1 MCVVQS
7 LFPVEQPKKVEFK
20 HSVPMAADFIVR
32 FVGCLNLTIF
42 FVADF
47 LFAYVLHRLKQDHPS
62 IDECAPQDG
71 DDIDTVTIITSAI
84 NELDHLNQS
93 TGAGAKRTT
102 TSGGT
107 TTAATDRGLLI
118 HRIVIAASFCA
129 PFFSFL
135 QIIVPHALEWS
146 MFNVP
151 SWLGYLSIIPGLG
164 VALFY
169 ASRAI
174 RVSSFHEVS
183 KSQWLSMM
191 WFRLDTM
198 CVMAVVMLLGW
209 GDWLVALCLLAVA
222 LYLAHRLLVTE
233 KRLASATKGTQLLRE
248 EMDLERLVV
257 EPNGTS
263 DERRG
268 YSAVRSS

>member
-1 MCVVQS
+1 
-7 LFPVEQPKKVEFK
+7 
-20 HSVPMAADFIVR
+20 MAADFIVR
-32 FVGCLNLTIF
+32 FVGCINLTIF
-42 FVADF
+42 FAADF
-47 LFAYVLHRLKQDHPS
+47 FFAYVLHRLKQDHPA

-71 DDIDTVTIITSAI
+71 DDIDTVTIISSALNEFGGVSDGSDRRATPKRSTS
-84 NELDHLNQS
+84 
-93 TGAGAKRTT
+93 
-102 TSGGT
+102 SGGPAAAALN
-107 TTAATDRGLLI
+107 AATDRALLI

-135 QIIVPHALEWS
+135 QIIAPRALEWS

-248 EMDLERLVV
+248 ELDLERLVV
-257 EPNGTS
+257 EPNGS
-263 DERRG
+263 GGDDRRG